1 MPLEEKSID
10 ELKKSW
16 ERIKNKEY
24 IKKLSKNVAD
34 QQTKLLET
42 QESYTR
48 AIADEVRNIT
58 YDFLQPLFY
67 DWITKKISEWEYSK
81 LPADVFNKIDEQLFM
96 RLVIGNFGE
105 DEFG

>member
-1 MPLEEKSID
+1 MPLKSID
-10 ELKKSW
+10 EIKEMW
-16 ERIKNKEY
+16 GRIANKEY
-24 IKKLSKNVAD
+24 IKGLSKNISD
-34 QQTKLLET
+34 QTNKLLEAK
-42 QESYTR
+42 ESYTR
-48 AIADEVRNIT
+48 AIADEVRHTT

-67 DWITKKISEWEYSK
+67 NWITKKITEWEYSN

>member
-1 MPLEEKSID
+1 MPLGEKSID

-16 ERIKNKEY
+16 EHIKNKEY

-34 QQTKLLET
+34 QQTNLLEA
-42 QESYTR
+42 QKSYTR
-48 AIADEVRNIT
+48 AIAGEVRNIT

-81 LPADVFNKIDEQLFM
+81 LPLDVLNKIDEQLFI